1 MDAIVENR
9 TSKRIDYRSTVMI
22 EIRDTG
28 IFHYATVHNFS
39 GDGIYCGSDCALR
52 PGTII
57 TIKFDNPP
65 YGSAPKIYLGVVR
78 RCEELEGDYNSHLY
92 GLGIKLIKAIYG

>member
-9 TSKRIDYRSTVMI
+9 DSKRIDYKSTVMI

-28 IFHYATVHNFS
+28 IFHYATMHNFS

-52 PGTII
+52 PGI
-57 TIKFDNPP
+57 TITIRLDNPP
-65 YGSAPKIYLGVVR
+65 YESAPKIYLGEVR

-92 GLGIKLIKAIYG
+92 GLGIKIIKAIYG